1 MRKAAPESTLAV
13 IVSFNGGEN
22 TLRLIDRLRLM
33 VDCVYVV
40 DNGSSTYSKDLL
52 TSKSTVSKVKILFLP
67 ENYGIGKALNLG
79 LEYAQNHNYKWFITF
94 DQDSMPSLNMLQQI
108 FEFHFSEQNSLC
120 FTPRLVS
127 AKDIT
132 SDNSESSNSIV
143 PYAITSGN
151 MIAVDLALKIGG
163 YDEIYFVDCVD
174 FEFSLRLR
182 RYGCKI
188 FRVGSAQMAHG
199 VGDGTSVPKFLRK
212 FYTKHSALRRYYQYR
227 NIVFLCKSYL
237 FIFPGFCLKLLIGQF
252 IQTFMLI
259 VLENNRIENIQNIL
273 LGLRDGILGR
283 GGKLHLRS

>member
-1 MRKAAPESTLAV
+1 MLKASPGSTLAV
-13 IVSFNGGEN
+13 IVSFNGGEY
-22 TLRLIDRLRLM
+22 TLQLIDRLRLM

-52 TSKSTVSKVKILFLP
+52 ASKSTVSKVKLLFLP
-67 ENYGIGKALNLG
+67 KNYGIGKALNLG
-79 LEYAQNHNYKWFITF
+79 LEYAKNQNYKWFISF
-94 DQDSMPSLNMLQQI
+94 DQDSMPSLNMLSQM
-108 FEFHFSEQNSLC
+108 FEFHFVEQNSLC

-127 AKDIT
+127 AKDSA
-132 SDNSESSNSIV
+132 SDNSESGNSIV

-163 YDEIYFVDCVD
+163 YNEIYFVDCVD

-182 RYGCKI
+182 RYGYNI
-188 FRVGSAQMAHG
+188 FRVGSAQMAHR

-237 FIFPGFCLKLLIGQF
+237 FSFPGFCLKLLIVQF

-259 VLENNRIENIQNIL
+259 VHENNRYENIQNIFI
-273 LGLRDGILGR
+273 GLRDGILGR
-283 GGKLHLRS
+283 AGKFRSRS